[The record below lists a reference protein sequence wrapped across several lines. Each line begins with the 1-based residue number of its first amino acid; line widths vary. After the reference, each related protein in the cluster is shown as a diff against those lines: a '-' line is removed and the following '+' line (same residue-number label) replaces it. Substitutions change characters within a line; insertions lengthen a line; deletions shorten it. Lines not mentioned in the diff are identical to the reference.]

1 MPSLFS
7 VNSPATAFQW
17 WFVVYLYV
25 LPFMLYASW
34 AALSLLDLNERAAQ
48 GGRWLWGAVVLLLPV
63 VGGAAYLITSARSLR
78 PTSRYA
84 IVFAGLLVW
93 LIPLAVG
100 IWLAGGPL
108 GPKALS

>member
-7 VNSPATAFQW
+7 VSSPATAFQW

-34 AALSLLDLNERAAQ
+34 AALSLLDLNERATE
-48 GGRWLWGAVVLLLPV
+48 GSRWLWGAVVLLLPV
-63 VGGAAYLITSARSLR
+63 FGGAVYLLTSARSLR
-78 PTSRYA
+78 PTARYA

-93 LIPLAVG
+93 LLPLAAGV
-100 IWLAGGPL
+100 WLAGGPL

>member
-34 AALSLLDLNERAAQ
+34 AALSLLDLNERAAE
-48 GGRWLWGAVVLLLPV
+48 GSRWLWGAVVLLLPV
-63 VGGAAYLITSARSLR
+63 VGGAAYLLTSARSLR
-78 PTSRYA
+78 LTSRYA
-84 IVFAGLLVW
+84 IVVAGLLVW